1 MATRNREIKS
11 SKPSNRKAALYQNIV
26 KDETQKDELTD
37 DQLEAVDGGSFQW
50 GVGRGII
57 IQGS

>member
-11 SKPSNRKAALYQNIV
+11 SKPSNRKAALSQSIV
-26 KDETQKDELTD
+26 NGKTQKDELTD

-57 IQGS
+57 IQGG

>member
-1 MATRNREIKS
+1 MAKRNREIKS
-11 SKPSNRKAALYQNIV
+11 TKPSSRKAAKSQSIV

-37 DQLEAVDGGSFQW
+37 NQLEAVDGGSFQW

>member
-11 SKPSNRKAALYQNIV
+11 SKPSNRKAAPSQNIV
-26 KDETQKDELTD
+26 KDETQRDELTD

-57 IQGS
+57 IQGG